1 MTPPCHD
8 GYVLSERV
16 IALCAAVEALAATDI
31 GGCDRDDLDVVL
43 ARWRTVRS
51 FTDAIE
57 VAVAR
62 RCRELAA
69 EGRSACAEDVL
80 AQGGRRSA
88 KDARAAAAREHA
100 CTKVSGFEQALAD
113 GRVSAGHLDAL
124 AAATHGLDDAAAAA
138 FANHADALRRQAEH
152 ESVETFTRSCQDLAR
167 IVSADE
173 GESRLERQR
182 KANRIRQW
190 VDRVTGM
197 HHLHAELDPE
207 SGAKASSAI
216 NAAVRSMRASDLPD
230 DRGREDREPSGR
242 DVESWDQTAARAL
255 VQLLTGARSLDR
267 RVPEVSVHIDIA
279 TLVNGLH
286 EHSLCETGD
295 GTMLPPSTVRRL
307 CCEAEIMPVVFAGPS
322 DLLDQGRAQRLASRE
337 QRRALRSLYRTC
349 AWPGCS
355 ISFECCEVHHV
366 VWWERS
372 GRTDLDNLA
381 PLCSQHHHL
390 VHEGGWILTLAPG
403 RTITLTR
410 PDGTTHFVGTTTDR
424 HPSGSHP
431 PPGRR
436 RSAA

>member
-1 MTPPCHD
+1 M
-8 GYVLSERV
+8 LSERV

-43 ARWRTVRS
+43 TRWRTVRS

-57 VAVAR
+57 LAVAR

-113 GRVSAGHLDAL
+113 GRVSVGHLDAL

-216 NAAVRSMRASDLPD
+216 KLRFGRCAHPTCRTTVVERIANA
-230 DRGREDREPSGR
+230 SGR
-242 DVESWDQTAARAL
+242 DVESWDQTAARAF

-337 QRRALRSLYRTC
+337 QRRALRSQYRTC
-349 AWPGCS
+349 A
-355 ISFECCEVHHV
+355 VA
-366 VWWERS
+366 R
-372 GRTDLDNLA
+372 L
-381 PLCSQHHHL
+381 QHL
-390 VHEGGWILTLAPG
+390 VRVL
-403 RTITLTR
+403 
-410 PDGTTHFVGTTTDR
+410 
-424 HPSGSHP
+424 
-431 PPGRR
+431 
-436 RSAA
+436 